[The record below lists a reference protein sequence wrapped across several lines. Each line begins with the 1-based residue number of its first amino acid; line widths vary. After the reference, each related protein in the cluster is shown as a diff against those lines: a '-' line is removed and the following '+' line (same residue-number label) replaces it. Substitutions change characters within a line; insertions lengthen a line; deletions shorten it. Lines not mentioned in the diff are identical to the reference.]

1 MKQQLTADDTVAPR
15 LAHKRCFYH
24 YLHSLASVGADR
36 GPHVTPPRQYELEY
50 DIGIDGLFVA
60 VSGLGLILQ
69 WTSLSLKHYR
79 GFFASAARAPQ
90 RGGWGICYTNCKPET
105 KKKVGFCRSR
115 RTRLTFLHGN
125 HQIRSYCDD
134 HTPNQGIAAVTVC
147 LYGRV
152 RM

>member
-1 MKQQLTADDTVAPR
+1 MGDFRSLD
-15 LAHKRCFYH
+15 
-24 YLHSLASVGADR
+24 LHTLASVKADR

-90 RGGWGICYTNCKPET
+90 RGGICYTNCK
-105 KKKVGFCRSR
+105 KKKKGVLQES
-115 RTRLTFLHGN
+115 
-125 HQIRSYCDD
+125 
-134 HTPNQGIAAVTVC
+134 PNTADVFPQQWSNPQ
-147 LYGRV
+147 LL
-152 RM
+152 